1 MNMNRY
7 ILQRITLVIP
17 TIIGAS
23 LLTFLLIRLLPGDIV
38 DILMGGDPQI
48 GADVLAK
55 VRESLGLNQPFYLQY
70 WHWIIGMLRGDIGT
84 SLRSGTPVGQRILES
99 LPVTLQLAFMA
110 IVFSCLL
117 AIPLGILSAVKR
129 NSATDVVTRIIGLI
143 GLSFPGFWLATM
155 FLLISSRVFKWTP
168 PLTWVSPFQDLW
180 GNLKITLAPAI
191 ILAVQPL
198 AVIMR
203 MTRASMLEVL
213 GQDYIRTAAAKGL
226 SDRLV
231 LFRHALK
238 NAIIPVLT
246 VIGIQL
252 GSLIGGSVIIEQI
265 FSLPGVAFYLL
276 SGIYERDYP
285 VVQGT
290 VLFLSIVFIA
300 INLAVDLLYG
310 YVDPRIRHA

>member
-290 VLFLSIVFIA
+290 VLFLSIVFIV